1 MEETSSGAKARQVIT
16 RGLEVVED
24 VVYVGLGALLV
35 AAAIALLF
43 TTAWNFGRAL
53 MEGQLSGHIVL
64 ILDEILLVLLIIELL
79 YTVQVSFREHT
90 LVPEP
95 FLVIGLIAT
104 VRKLLVV
111 TAQFP
116 QLADLP
122 DPAFKHTMMELGLL
136 TGMVVVLVLSLLL
149 LHRYSHLQRTS
160 NEQLESK

>member
-1 MEETSSGAKARQVIT
+1 MESASGAKARQLIT
-16 RGLEVVED
+16 RSLEIVED

-43 TTAWNFGRAL
+43 TTAWNFGAAL
-53 MEGQLSGHIVL
+53 MAGQLSGHVVL
-64 ILDEILLVLLIIELL
+64 ILDQILLVLLIIELL

-95 FLVIGLIAT
+95 FLVVGLIAT

-116 QLADLP
+116 QLGELP
-122 DPAFKHTMMELGLL
+122 DVAFKHTMVELVLL
-136 TGMVVVLVLSLLL
+136 SGMVVVLVVSLLL
-149 LHRYSHLQRTS
+149 MHRYGRLPGHEL
-160 NEQLESK
+160 K